1 MLWLVKVKKVLKVV
15 VAEKVVALNMET
27 RYRAGGTTDPRL
39 VRRFEGQVGSGLQW
53 LQAEVPEQKQD
64 PWFLG
69 PEMTQADVTAACA
82 LTHSVEKRP
91 ELFPPRNLPS
101 PGSAPRTG
109 RGAGNLQVLAVRGRV
124 KPPLH

>member
-1 MLWLVKVKKVLKVV
+1 VLRIATVALG

-53 LQAEVPEQKQD
+53 LQAEAPEQNQD

-82 LTHSVEKRP
+82 LTHAVEKRP
-91 ELFPPRNLPS
+91 ELFPPETYPALAALRERAEVLEIFKSS
-101 PGSAPRTG
+101 PFEEG
-109 RGAGNLQVLAVRGRV
+109 
-124 KPPLH
+124 